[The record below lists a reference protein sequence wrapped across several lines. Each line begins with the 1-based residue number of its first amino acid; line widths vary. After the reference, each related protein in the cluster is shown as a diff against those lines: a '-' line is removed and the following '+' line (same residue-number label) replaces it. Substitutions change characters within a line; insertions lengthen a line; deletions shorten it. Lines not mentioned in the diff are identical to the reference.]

1 MRLSMSLS
9 PSDKTITAD
18 AGCGLTHTGLLMS
31 APDCCGGHNAASF
44 ASPFLHRECSFLIF
58 CQLLDEQEQLVGSDT
73 QDKGDAAGRG
83 RRAGS
88 RGFRA

>member
-58 CQLLDEQEQLVGSDT
+58 CQLLDEPEEPGSDT
-73 QDKGDAAGRG
+73 QDKWEAAGRG